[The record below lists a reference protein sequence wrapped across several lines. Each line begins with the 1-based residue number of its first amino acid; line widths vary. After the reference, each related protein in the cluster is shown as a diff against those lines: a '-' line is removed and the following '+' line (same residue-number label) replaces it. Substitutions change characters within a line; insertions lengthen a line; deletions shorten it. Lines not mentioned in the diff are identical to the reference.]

1 MKRYL
6 RIIMPILAFL
16 VVIFIL
22 SNSFSNSTTA
32 SEKRDFVVKTVT
44 GKTFSQRVLSSVAKL
59 FHMMEYAAFS
69 FCLTSSVFLLGNG
82 LKNRFE
88 RILLC
93 GMTLALTDELIQTM
107 FSGRGSR
114 VTDVLV
120 DTAGIM
126 VGYAVVIVITKILA
140 KRSEQKRKES

>member
-32 SEKRDFVVKTVT
+32 NEKRDFVVKTVT

-140 KRSEQKRKES
+140 KRNEQKRKES

>member
-16 VVIFIL
+16 VVLFIL
-22 SNSFSNSTTA
+22 SNSFSNADSA
-32 SEKRDFVVKTVT
+32 MAKRDFVVKTVT
-44 GKTFSQRVLSSVAKL
+44 GKTFAKQISAIIAKI

-69 FCLTSSVFLLGNG
+69 FCLTSSVLLLGDG
-82 LKNRFE
+82 LKSRFE

-93 GMTLALTDELIQTM
+93 GILLAITDELIQSL
-107 FSGRGSR
+107 FSGRGSKL
-114 VTDVLV
+114 TDVLV

-126 VGYAVVIVITKILA
+126 IGYAVSILLA
-140 KRSEQKRKES
+140 ALIRKRNGKKRKES

>member
-16 VVIFIL
+16 VIIFIL

-140 KRSEQKRKES
+140 KRNEQKRKES